1 MAILDSRKITSA
13 TLIEVVVSLVIIMIV
28 FGIAMTIYINVL
40 GSSSSERVLD
50 INLLLK
56 ELNDETITA
65 NRLFDE
71 QIERGGFRVI
81 KSVEEYNGIKGL
93 VHLHFEVVD
102 GGKVI
107 TRDQLLIVESNEEN

>member
-1 MAILDSRKITSA
+1 MALLNSRKITSA

-56 ELNDETITA
+56 ELSEETIDT

-71 QIERGGFRVI
+71 RIERDGIRII
-81 KSVEEYNGIKGL
+81 KSVEEYNGVKGL

-102 GGKVI
+102 GGKLI
-107 TRDQLLIVESNEEN
+107 TRDQLLIVKSDE